1 MSRKLTI
8 EEALESQG
16 FYMST
21 TVGVSMFPLLR
32 NRRDTILIRPV
43 TEPLKK
49 YDVPLYKR
57 GNNYV
62 LHRIVKI
69 TQDGY
74 VICGDNCLQ
83 KEYDVTDQQ
92 IIGVLSGIQRGEK
105 KIDMDGVGYK
115 LYCRVWVFLYPL
127 RCILKRAAAKL
138 KNGIK
143 RIIGN
148 GI

>member
-57 GNNYV
+57 GNNYEDNSG
-62 LHRIVKI
+62 RIC
-69 TQDGY
+69 DLWG
-74 VICGDNCLQ
+74 
-83 KEYDVTDQQ
+83 
-92 IIGVLSGIQRGEK
+92 
-105 KIDMDGVGYK
+105 
-115 LYCRVWVFLYPL
+115 
-127 RCILKRAAAKL
+127 
-138 KNGIK
+138 
-143 RIIGN
+143 
-148 GI
+148 

>member
-69 TQDGY
+69 TQ
-74 VICGDNCLQ
+74 
-83 KEYDVTDQQ
+83 E
-92 IIGVLSGIQRGEK
+92 
-105 KIDMDGVGYK
+105 DM
-115 LYCRVWVFLYPL
+115 
-127 RCILKRAAAKL
+127 
-138 KNGIK
+138 
-143 RIIGN
+143 
-148 GI
+148 

>member
-1 MSRKLTI
+1 M
-8 EEALESQG
+8 
-16 FYMST
+16 
-21 TVGVSMFPLLR
+21 
-32 NRRDTILIRPV
+32 
-43 TEPLKK
+43 
-49 YDVPLYKR
+49 
-57 GNNYV
+57 

-105 KIDMDGVGYK
+105 KIDMDGAGYK
-115 LYCRVWVFLYPL
+115 LYCRLWVFLYPL
-127 RCILKRAAAKL
+127 RCILKRAAAKR
-138 KNGIK
+138 KNGSK

>member
-49 YDVPLYKR
+49 YDVPLYKE
-57 GNNYV
+57 NNYV

-69 TQDGY
+69 TQ
-74 VICGDNCLQ
+74 
-83 KEYDVTDQQ
+83 E
-92 IIGVLSGIQRGEK
+92 
-105 KIDMDGVGYK
+105 DM
-115 LYCRVWVFLYPL
+115 
-127 RCILKRAAAKL
+127 
-138 KNGIK
+138 
-143 RIIGN
+143 
-148 GI
+148 

>member
-69 TQDGY
+69 TQGGY

-92 IIGVLSGIQRGEK
+92 IIGVLSGIQEERRRSTWMGSD
-105 KIDMDGVGYK
+105 ISCTVVCGYSSI
-115 LYCRVWVFLYPL
+115 R
-127 RCILKRAAAKL
+127 
-138 KNGIK
+138 
-143 RIIGN
+143 
-148 GI
+148 

>member
-69 TQDGY
+69 TRDGY
-74 VICGDNCLQ
+74 VMSAEG
-83 KEYDVTDQQ
+83 
-92 IIGVLSGIQRGEK
+92 
-105 KIDMDGVGYK
+105 M
-115 LYCRVWVFLYPL
+115 
-127 RCILKRAAAKL
+127 
-138 KNGIK
+138 
-143 RIIGN
+143 
-148 GI
+148 

>member
-57 GNNYV
+57 GTTMCFTG
-62 LHRIVKI
+62 L
-69 TQDGY
+69 
-74 VICGDNCLQ
+74 
-83 KEYDVTDQQ
+83 
-92 IIGVLSGIQRGEK
+92 
-105 KIDMDGVGYK
+105 
-115 LYCRVWVFLYPL
+115 
-127 RCILKRAAAKL
+127 
-138 KNGIK
+138 
-143 RIIGN
+143 
-148 GI
+148 

>member
-69 TQDGY
+69 TQGGY
-74 VICGDNCLQ
+74 VICG
-83 KEYDVTDQQ
+83 
-92 IIGVLSGIQRGEK
+92 
-105 KIDMDGVGYK
+105 
-115 LYCRVWVFLYPL
+115 
-127 RCILKRAAAKL
+127 
-138 KNGIK
+138 
-143 RIIGN
+143 
-148 GI
+148 

>member
-69 TQDGY
+69 TQGGY

-92 IIGVLSGIQRGEK
+92 IIGVLSGIQEERRRSTWMGSD
-105 KIDMDGVGYK
+105 ISCTVVCGYFSI
-115 LYCRVWVFLYPL
+115 R
-127 RCILKRAAAKL
+127 
-138 KNGIK
+138 
-143 RIIGN
+143 
-148 GI
+148 